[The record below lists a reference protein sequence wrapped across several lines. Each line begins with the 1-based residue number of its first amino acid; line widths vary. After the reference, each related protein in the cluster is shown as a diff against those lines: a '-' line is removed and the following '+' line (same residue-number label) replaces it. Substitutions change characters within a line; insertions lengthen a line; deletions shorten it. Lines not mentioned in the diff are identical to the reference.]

1 MKNTLILTCILMLTV
16 LATNA
21 QKLRGLDKSPMDMA
35 YYPDNF
41 AHDRK
46 FSPKAE
52 WNDKA
57 LARVTYS
64 RPNKKDREVFGKL
77 IPYGKMWRVGANE
90 ATEIKFFNDV
100 TIQGKKVKAG
110 TYSFYAIP
118 NETEWTIILNTDL
131 DQWGEYSY
139 KEAMDVARLKV
150 PVKKGEEV
158 VENLTIQ
165 FKQANDKLNEAVMM
179 IAWDKTM
186 AELPISF

>member
-1 MKNTLILTCILMLTV
+1 MKNTLLLASLFVISALT
-16 LATNA
+16 AEA

-46 FSPKAE
+46 FSPKPE

-77 IPYGKMWRVGANE
+77 IPYGKVWRAGANE
-90 ATEIKFFNDV
+90 NSEIKFYTDV

-110 TYSFYAIP
+110 VYSLFVIP
-118 NETEWTIILNTDL
+118 NETEWTIILNSDA
-131 DQWGEYSY
+131 DQWGAYNY
-139 KEAMDVARLKV
+139 KEDKDVVRFTV
-150 PVKKGEEV
+150 PVKNVEEM
-158 VENLTIQ
+158 VENFTIQ
-165 FKQANDKLNEAVMM
+165 FKQAADKLNESVLVF
-179 IAWDKTM
+179 AWDKTM
-186 AELPISF
+186 VELPVLF

>member
-1 MKNTLILTCILMLTV
+1 MLTILEV
-16 LATNA
+16 NA
-21 QKLRGLDKSPMDMA
+21 QKLRGLDKSSMDMA

-46 FSPKAE
+46 FSPKPE

-77 IPYGKMWRVGANE
+77 IPYGKLWRVGANE

-100 TIQGKKVKAG
+100 TIQGKKIKAG
-110 TYSFYAIP
+110 VYSLYAIP
-118 NETEWTIILNTDL
+118 NEMDWTIILNTDL

-139 KEAMDVARLKV
+139 KEIMDAARFKV
-150 PVKKGEEV
+150 PIKKGEEV

-165 FKQANDKLNEAVMM
+165 FMQANDKLNEAVMM

>member
-1 MKNTLILTCILMLTV
+1 MKNTLILTGILMLTV
-16 LATNA
+16 LGANA

-46 FSPKAE
+46 FSPKPE
-52 WNDKA
+52 WKDKA
-57 LARVTYS
+57 LARITYS

-100 TIQGKKVKAG
+100 MIQGKKVKAG
-110 TYSFYAIP
+110 TYSLYAIP
-118 NETEWTIILNTDL
+118 TETEWTIILNTDL

-139 KEAMDVARLKV
+139 KEGMDVARFKAS
-150 PVKKGEEV
+150 VKNLDEV

-165 FKQANDKLNEAVMM
+165 FKQANDKLNEAIMM
-179 IAWDKTM
+179 VAWDKTVV
-186 AELPISF
+186 ELPISF